1 MYIKSMLTRKTIS
14 KSLLVYVVCLF
25 LITFGSPG
33 LQAAVVVNNDEWTLS
48 NTGFANALGDTEL
61 FVTNLASFFSGGAA
75 GTFHAYTNNF
85 GFTQS
90 SLSATLGV
98 SGHTYTT
105 GTGFAFT
112 PENITGYDA
121 IFLGG
126 FYLDSAEI
134 STLIDY
140 ANSGGHVYLAGGTAV
155 GSAATEA
162 AAWNPF
168 LNTFGMSYASSY
180 NGISGNIDVTSATH
194 PIFDGVSVLY
204 QNSGSSISGTG
215 IQVSLNGQGLYA
227 VSAIPIPAAVWLFG
241 SGLIGLIG
249 IARRKEAWLPVS

>member
-1 MYIKSMLTRKTIS
+1 MYIKSIS
-14 KSLLVYVVCLF
+14 TPRFIAKSRLKDVVCGV
-25 LITFGSPG
+25 LIVFTSHS

-48 NTGFANALGDTEL
+48 NTGFASAPGDTER
-61 FVTNLASFFSGGAA
+61 FVTNLASFFSGGAS

-85 GFTQS
+85 GFTES
-90 SLSATLGV
+90 SLSTTLSGA
-98 SGHTYTT
+98 GHTYTT

-112 PENITGYDA
+112 PANISGFDA

-126 FYLDSAEI
+126 FYLNAVEI

-155 GSAATEA
+155 GGPATEA

-168 LNTFGMSYASSY
+168 LNAFGMSYASNY
-180 NGISGNIDVTSATH
+180 NGIVGNIDVTSATH
-194 PIFDGVSVLY
+194 PIFEGVNVLY
-204 QNSGSSISGTG
+204 QASGNSISGTG

-227 VSAIPIPAAVWLFG
+227 VSPIPIPAAVWLFG

-249 IARRKEAWLPVS
+249 IGRKKKA